1 MRQKHKRIKK
11 IMFMKKILF
20 FLLFPI
26 SAFSQNI
33 DTLTLDL
40 CQKKALENYPL
51 IKQKDLINKTS
62 ELKLFNIAKTYLPQ
76 LNLNGQATYQ
86 SAVTEL
92 PFSIPNVTIPTL
104 DKDQYKATL
113 DVTETFYDGGLTSKQ
128 KKLEQVSLQSNL
140 QELETELYQLKDKVN
155 TIYFGIIALQESKK
169 LLLLQKEDLK
179 NNLTKVESG
188 VKNGAVLQ
196 SNADVLKAEI
206 IKIEEQVIELE
217 SGITSGF
224 NMLGDYMNTTILA
237 TAVLKLP
244 ETVIPKTDYDI
255 TRPELKSFDLQQ
267 QTLDASKSLLNC
279 RLIPRVS
286 GFGEMGYGRPGLNML
301 SNDFSSFYMVGAKIT
316 WTLWDW
322 NQTKNEKQLIDIQ
335 TQTLNTQKDLFNQG
349 VKILLEKTTSDI
361 QKYQDLQEKDK
372 EIIALR
378 EKITLSYESQLVNGA
393 ITATEYLTEKNEELQ
408 AKLDLETHKIELVK
422 AQIDYL
428 TTKGKY

>member
-1 MRQKHKRIKK
+1 MRKYILLLL
-11 IMFMKKILF
+11 ILF
-20 FLLFPI
+20 CKM
-26 SAFSQNI
+26 SFSQSP
-33 DTLTLDL
+33 DTLTLDI
-40 CQKKALENYPL
+40 CQKKALANYPL

-62 ELKLFNIAKTYLPQ
+62 ELKLFNIAKAYLPQ

-86 SAVTEL
+86 SEVTEL
-92 PFSIPNVTIPTL
+92 PFAIPHVTIPTL
-104 DKDQYKATL
+104 DKDQYKAAF
-113 DVTETFYDGGLTSKQ
+113 DVTENIYDGGLSAKQ

-140 QELETELYQLKDKVN
+140 QDLETQLYQLKDKVN
-155 TIYFGIIALQESKK
+155 IIYFGIIALQESKK
-169 LLLLQKEDLK
+169 LLLVQKEDVK
-179 NNLTKVESG
+179 NNLTQVESG
-188 VKNGAVLQ
+188 VKNGAVIQ

-206 IKIEEQVIELE
+206 IKIDEQVIELE

-224 NMLGDYMNTTILA
+224 NMLGDYLNTTISE
-237 TAVLKLP
+237 TSILKLP

-255 TRPELKSFDLQQ
+255 ARPELKSFDLQQ

-286 GFGEMGYGRPGLNML
+286 GFGELGYGRPGLNML

-322 NQTKNEKQLIDIQ
+322 NETKNEKQLIDIQ
-335 TQTLNTQKDLFNQG
+335 SQTINTQKDLFNQEI
-349 VKILLEKTTSDI
+349 KLLLEKNISDI
-361 QKYQDLQEKDK
+361 QKYQDLLEKDK

-378 EKITLSYESQLVNGA
+378 KNITLSSESQMINGA

-408 AKLDLETHKIELVK
+408 AKLNLETHKIELVK